1 MFICLSLFD
10 ELVND
15 ISVNVHERDCV
26 VYVAFP
32 KRGFVSSIFEDLR
45 FEFSRVDISKNYCL
59 FDDHGGHP
67 CGTLQVILFVEL
79 EWVPF
84 SCKGFEMKKGG
95 GGGGGGGFLCKI
107 SRTLCILCTAYEKYY
122 YALSLW
128 YICVKARNMHWNEYQ
143 LNEYQALFFFFCK
156 LHEVCCIVEIWL
168 VLLCDR
174 LKLIALLSL

>member
-26 VYVAFP
+26 VYVAFSNG
-32 KRGFVSSIFEDLR
+32 RFVSSIFEDLR
-45 FEFSRVDISKNYCL
+45 FEFSRVDTSKNYCL

-95 GGGGGGGFLCKI
+95 GGLVEKGFSVKFLVRC
-107 SRTLCILCTAYEKYY
+107 AYYV

-143 LNEYQALFFFFCK
+143 LNEYQALFFFF
-156 LHEVCCIVEIWL
+156 W
-168 VLLCDR
+168 
-174 LKLIALLSL
+174 